1 VEIEKTGILGTNIS
15 TVAGVAIGGALLA
28 AGAHA
33 VRRTVLKR
41 SEDEEGFA
49 EESASEKTGDEK

>member
-1 VEIEKTGILGTNIS
+1 MEIEKTGILGTNIS

-28 AGAHA
+28 AGVHA

-41 SEDEEGFA
+41 PEDEEGFA
-49 EESASEKTGDEK
+49 EESSSEKTGGEK